1 MSFSNRTRRHVLYA
15 AIITLIAVI
24 AGYKGV
30 LPVFRS
36 HLMRYLEIGD
46 DRFGLLFSIGSVTG
60 MCSVL
65 FGGHLIDRWGPRRV
79 IRLCL
84 TGVGCAML
92 MVGLAGPRFPVFMVA
107 VGVSGMFNQPLFI
120 AISAY
125 LGKLFPNHRR
135 RIISLNMATKSGGGL
150 MFPIAAEAL
159 LYVTVRYESVTF
171 AHILHYPFLLVGAL
185 LLGGSFVYRKRGK
198 MHKKSASGTIRTS
211 RGWWKDI
218 LLPWHSLILVVLV
231 ALHGTADSVLC
242 VWMPRFLEGDSFPT
256 VVFAPGLVLSG
267 RALSYILAR
276 ATLAVLPDRVGS
288 RGFLVIPGLIG
299 GSLLILSIL
308 SRCFV
313 LTAAGYVVG
322 AFCWSFEY
330 PAIVSTLMRFE
341 RRRFGMAMALSGLI
355 SGLCIFLLMNT
366 VGILTMRL
374 GEAQMG
380 MVMLLPASLF
390 LVVGIGGGV
399 WIILFERGERTS

>member
-92 MVGLAGPRFPVFMVA
+92 LVGLGGARFPVFMVA
-107 VGVSGMFNQPLFI
+107 VGISGAFSAPLFI
-120 AISAY
+120 AINAY
-125 LGKLFPNHRR
+125 LGKLFPQHQRR
-135 RIISLNMATKSGGGL
+135 VISLNLASTSVGGL
-150 MFPIAAEAL
+150 MFPIVAETL
-159 LYVTVRYESVTF
+159 LYVSGRYDSVTF
-171 AHILHYPFLLVGAL
+171 AQVLHYPFLLVGSL
-185 LLGGSFVYRKRGK
+185 LLCGSFVYRARGNWKKVAVHRTGQKR
-198 MHKKSASGTIRTS
+198 HRS
-211 RGWWKDI
+211 WKNL
-218 LLPWHSLILVVLV
+218 LLPPRSLLLVVLIV
-231 ALHGTADSVLC
+231 LHGTADSTLYM
-242 VWMPRFLEGDSFPT
+242 WMPRFLESGSFA
-256 VVFAPGLVLSG
+256 VELFAPGLVLSG
-267 RALSYILAR
+267 YAFSYVFAR
-276 ATLAVLPDRVGS
+276 AVLGVLPDRVGS
-288 RGFLVIPGLIG
+288 RSLLVLPGLIG
-299 GSLLILSIL
+299 GSFVILGILSSSFL
-308 SRCFV
+308 
-313 LTAAGYVVG
+313 LTAGGYVLG
-322 AFCWSFEY
+322 ALCWSFEY

-341 RRRFGMAMALSGLI
+341 KRRFGKAMALSGML
-355 SGLCIFLLMNT
+355 SGLFLFLSMNT
-366 VGILTMRL
+366 VGILTRRL

-390 LVVGIGGGV
+390 IVVGIGGGM
-399 WIILFERGERTS
+399 WIILFERGEKT